1 MLGLQ
6 NIHTSKTLTRESLNI
21 DNLNF
26 LYLSILCACRKSCII
41 NMLIIM
47 NKLNF
52 QCIMQYSRIEYL
64 LNCQPIPQ
72 EGKTSKEV
80 VFCFF
85 PFVNLVLISIF
96 LRMW

>member
-1 MLGLQ
+1 
-6 NIHTSKTLTRESLNI
+6 
-21 DNLNF
+21 
-26 LYLSILCACRKSCII
+26 
-41 NMLIIM
+41 M

-80 VFCFF
+80 VFYFF
-85 PFVNLVLISIF
+85 RLLT
-96 LRMW
+96 